1 MFTQG
6 I

>member
-6 I
+6 